1 MGRPFG
7 RDRFAGA
14 GNLFQTGCVM
24 RATVLFTASAALL
37 WGGSAWSQPEPKG
50 AKKDDP
56 PAGKLTPAAEV
67 TRGKSLKTKVNAS
80 FTDARLGDVLKEF
93 AAQVDMR
100 ADAQLLWAYAP
111 DFPFAKMVTFACK
124 EKPLEAAL
132 DDLFKKY
139 GGLGYIVVSKDG
151 DRHDGWVLLTTTGER
166 GVETAEVKLT
176 DAEEADAA
184 DKLALAKK
192 LIDAGKTEQ
201 AKTVLGFIAKKW
213 PTAKATAEAKELLAK
228 LEK

>member
-1 MGRPFG
+1 
-7 RDRFAGA
+7 
-14 GNLFQTGCVM
+14 M

-50 AKKDDP
+50 AKTDATSAAKP
-56 PAGKLTPAAEV
+56 TPAAEF
-67 TRGKSLKTKVNAS
+67 TRAKSLKTKVNAS
-80 FTDARLGDVLKEF
+80 FTDTRLGDVLKEF

-100 ADAQLLWAYAP
+100 ADAQLLWAYGP
-111 DFPFAKMVTFACK
+111 DFPFAKKVTFACK
-124 EKPLEAAL
+124 EKPLEVAL
-132 DDLFKKY
+132 DDLFKKT
-139 GGLGYIVVSKDG
+139 GGLGYVVVSKDG

-166 GVETAEVKLT
+166 GAAVPEVKLT

-192 LIDAGKTEQ
+192 LIAAGKTEQ
-201 AKTVLGFIAKKW
+201 AKTVLGYIAKKW
-213 PTAKATAEAKELLAK
+213 PTATATAEAKELLAK